1 MSAPNVSLLGLGR
14 MGEPIARRLLTALG
28 SLTVWNRTSAKAA
41 ALSQAGARVAA
52 IPAEAAAPVT
62 LSVLTDLVNV
72 EEALAGEDGL
82 IAGWAAAGIERP
94 VLVVHGTVSPVGVAT
109 LAQRLAAAGIDIVD
123 APLSGGVAGAESGAL
138 SVMVGGTDDAVSR
151 AWPVLSLVG
160 STVRHLGPSGAG
172 ETAKA
177 CNQVVVAATVTA
189 LAEALVLADANGIDR
204 RQLLE
209 LLGGGLAD
217 SEVLR
222 QKRNRWLNGDFHGGG
237 SAVNQLK
244 DLQFIAETASAR
256 GLTLPV
262 AATLRTVFEQA
273 VADGD
278 GELDHSSVELSLARH
293 ATDRR

>member
-1 MSAPNVSLLGLGR
+1 MSTPAVSLLGLGR

-41 ALSQAGARVAA
+41 ALSHAGARVAA
-52 IPAEAAAPVT
+52 SPADAAASVT
-62 LSVLTDLVNV
+62 LSVLTDLGDV
-72 EEALAGEDGL
+72 EEVLAGEDGL
-82 IAGWAAAGIERP
+82 VAGWAAAGIKRP
-94 VLVVHGTVSPVGVAT
+94 VLVVHGTVSPVGVAV
-109 LAQRLAAAGIDIVD
+109 LAERLTAAGIDVVD

-189 LAEALVLADANGIDR
+189 LAEALVLSDASGIDR
-204 RQLLE
+204 NQLLE
-209 LLGGGLAD
+209 LLAGGLAD

-222 QKRNRWLNGDFHGGG
+222 QKRERWLSGDFHGGG
-237 SAVNQLK
+237 SALNQLK
-244 DLQFIAETASAR
+244 DLRFVAEAASAR

-262 AATLRTVFEQA
+262 AATLRAVFEQA

-278 GELDHSSVELSLARH
+278 AELDHSGVELSLARH
-293 ATDRR
+293 ASHRR